1 MATPTP
7 LKLRATCGFTGSLL
21 AIVKVP
27 VRVPAACGVKLSV
40 RIQKPPGARGAVQFG
55 RLKLKSAPVI
65 VVFARSIC
73 SGAPPVFSM
82 NSWCAGAA
90 CPTSTGSKVSG
101 PPEIVMTGTT
111 PVPESCRLLT
121 GNGALVVKARLA
133 MVLTAATG
141 VNVTGK
147 VQVAF
152 GATGAA
158 HSVASTVKTG
168 SLETAEVSDNGA
180 VPQFVRTTEAVADCP
195 TRVGVKPRPK
205 ARLLGRQT
213 AGASAF
219 GSISAANPKLAD
231 VCPCGS
237 VATG

>member
-7 LKLRATCGFTGSLL
+7 LRLRTTRGFTGSLL
-21 AIVKVP
+21 ATVKVP

-40 RIQKPPGARGAVQFG
+40 RTQKPPVGMGAVQFG
-55 RLKLKSAPVI
+55 KLKLKSAPVI
-65 VVFARSIC
+65 VVCARSIC
-73 SGAPPVFSM
+73 SGAPPVFSI
-82 NSWCAGAA
+82 NSWWAGAA

-101 PPEIVMTGTT
+101 PPEMVMTGTT

-121 GNGALVVKARLA
+121 GNGALVVNVRFAL
-133 MVLTAATG
+133 VVTAATG

-158 HSVASTVKTG
+158 HSVVSTLNTG
-168 SLETAEVSDNGA
+168 LLETAETSDNGA
-180 VPQFVRTTEAVADCP
+180 VPQFVRTTEAVVDCP
-195 TRVGVKPRPK
+195 TRVGVKLRPK

-213 AGASAF
+213 AGAS
-219 GSISAANPKLAD
+219 
-231 VCPCGS
+231 
-237 VATG
+237 